1 MSSAVAQERQE
12 IGLRMALGAERRTIV
27 QMVLTRG
34 VRLLLAGTALGLVG
48 SYAAGRYLAGE
59 IWNVKAFD
67 PLAFSA
73 VALLLLVAGIQA
85 CIWPALRAARIDPI
99 VALRQD

>member
-1 MSSAVAQERQE
+1 MKDAPHRAADFERQ
-12 IGLRMALGAERRTIV
+12 RAL
-27 QMVLTRG
+27 LDD
-34 VRLLLAGTALGLVG
+34 
-48 SYAAGRYLAGE
+48 AGRYLAGE
-59 IWNVKAFD
+59 VWNVKAFD

-73 VALLLLVAGIQA
+73 VSLLLLVAGIQA